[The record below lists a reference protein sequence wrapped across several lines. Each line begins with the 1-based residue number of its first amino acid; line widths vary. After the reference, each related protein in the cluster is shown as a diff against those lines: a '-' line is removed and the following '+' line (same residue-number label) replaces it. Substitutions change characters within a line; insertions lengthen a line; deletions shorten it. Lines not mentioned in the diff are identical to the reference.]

1 MQWNDH
7 SRDIPAG
14 AHALFGASNYA
25 WLKYDPE
32 KAIRFYNAI
41 LARKKGVELHDTA
54 RRCIDNGL
62 QLKGRNYLSK
72 YVNDAIGYRMRTE
85 QPLKFTNNFFGT
97 SDAIIF
103 DEKNSLLRIHDLK
116 TGETPAKLDQL
127 LIYDA
132 LFCLEYHINP
142 MDIEHELR
150 IYQINNDILADNPDG
165 SQVAEV
171 MDHMRTL
178 DNAIEDYKEGL
189 M

>member
-103 DEKNSLLRIHDLK
+103 FSQSYSYRMTIQAAGRIDRLNTPYVDLYYYKLRSSAPIDLAINHALSEKRDFNQKAFIKS
-116 TGETPAKLDQL
+116 
-127 LIYDA
+127 
-132 LFCLEYHINP
+132 
-142 MDIEHELR
+142 
-150 IYQINNDILADNPDG
+150 
-165 SQVAEV
+165 
-171 MDHMRTL
+171 
-178 DNAIEDYKEGL
+178 
-189 M
+189 

>member
-1 MQWNDH
+1 
-7 SRDIPAG
+7 
-14 AHALFGASNYA
+14 
-25 WLKYDPE
+25 
-32 KAIRFYNAI
+32 
-41 LARKKGVELHDTA
+41 
-54 RRCIDNGL
+54 
-62 QLKGRNYLSK
+62 
-72 YVNDAIGYRMRTE
+72 MRTE

-127 LIYDA
+127 LIYAA